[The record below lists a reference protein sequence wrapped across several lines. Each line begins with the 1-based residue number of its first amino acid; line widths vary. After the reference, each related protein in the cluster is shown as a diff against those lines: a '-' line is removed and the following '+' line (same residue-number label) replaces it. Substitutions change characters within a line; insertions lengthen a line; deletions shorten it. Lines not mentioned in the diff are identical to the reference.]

1 MNFEQSTRKNKRF
14 VAIFPTGERIHFGQR
29 GGTTYIDGENDTTNI
44 KRRENYLA
52 RHGKEKELWKNP
64 MTPAALSRWILWGP
78 YTQIQA
84 NIAFFKN
91 MFRLY

>member
-1 MNFEQSTRKNKRF
+1 MNFEQSNRKNKRL

-29 GGTTYIDGENDTTNI
+29 GGNTYIDHGDKA
-44 KRRENYLA
+44 KRDAYLA